1 MSKFYAKKP
10 IKEEVWV
17 SQYPLWWSGK
27 KWYDIT
33 LPRACKR
40 KFDLRHGYTNVA
52 HIPQSD
58 LSSCLQHLK
67 ITMSKLGIS
76 GTVSCRFIVYRTHSG
91 KRRRLGRGDI
101 ETTGLRQ
108 TPNNFKYRWI
118 S

>member
-1 MSKFYAKKP
+1 MSKFYAKNP

-33 LPRACKR
+33 LPHACRR

-52 HIPQSD
+52 RVYRSD

-67 ITMSKLGIS
+67 ITMSKLGLS
-76 GTVSCRFIVYRTHSG
+76 GKVSCSFIVYKTHSG
-91 KRRRLGRGDI
+91 KRKRYSSGDI
-101 ETTGLRQ
+101 ETIGLRQ
-108 TPNNFKYRWI
+108 TSNNFNYRW
-118 S
+118 SK